1 MLSDVVKKDKSTKI
15 IEDCIRKDSKAGIN
29 DLNSEVF
36 YSSDITK
43 CDRRIIYKA
52 IGTPHINNVMKELHD
67 EYIVKKWVQIFNDLK
82 GIEVVDTGTLVAD
95 HNYNLTGKIHLV
107 INVDGAVAVI
117 MIQEVSSE
125 LFKKG
130 TSRNHIINLMS
141 QMWMAEVN
149 DGFLVYENVDDKDFS
164 IYHVTHNISVLNS
177 VKSKCKDLQE
187 KKMLGILP
195 ERKYEDISND
205 ECSSCEFKAICW

>member
-1 MLSDVVKKDKSTKI
+1 MLSNVVKKDKSSKI
-15 IEDCIRKDSKAGIN
+15 IENCITQKIKAGIN
-29 DLNSEVF
+29 DLDSEVF

-52 IGTPHINNVMKELHD
+52 IGTPHETNVMKELHD
-67 EYIVKKWVQIFNDLK
+67 EYIVKKWVQIFNDLR

-95 HNYNLTGKIHLV
+95 HNYNLTDKIHFV

-117 MIQEVSSE
+117 MVQEVSSE
-125 LFKKG
+125 LFKRG
-130 TSRNHIINLMS
+130 TSRNHIISLMS

-149 DGFLVYENVDDKDFS
+149 DGFLVYENVDSKEFS
-164 IYHVTHNISVLNS
+164 VYHVTHNISVLNS

-195 ERKYEDISND
+195 ERKYDDISND
-205 ECSSCEFKAICW
+205 ECSSCEFKEKCW